1 MAEPDST
8 NPEQRRIVNENLLAA
23 VDKYDSDIMNLC
35 LQKGADINTRNA
47 DGRTPLMIAVWKDNP
62 SLVRFILS
70 KQPDLFLK
78 DNSGETAYDLIKRV
92 NNAETRRTITVI
104 MLQALPNAPPMAN
117 PTVDDVIALA
127 ETQAARPQAA
137 KERISAPKTAS
148 FGNKAAPK
156 PPKPFSI

>member
-8 NPEQRRIVNENLLAA
+8 NPEQRRIVNENLLQA
-23 VDKYDSDIMNLC
+23 VDKYDSDIINLC

-47 DGRTPLMIAVWKDNP
+47 DGRTPLMIAVWKDNA

-117 PTVDDVIALA
+117 PTLDDVIALA
-127 ETQAARPQAA
+127 EAQAA
-137 KERISAPKTAS
+137 KSPAAKEHISAPKTAS
-148 FGNKAAPK
+148 FGNKP
-156 PPKPFSI
+156 PPKPKTGFSI